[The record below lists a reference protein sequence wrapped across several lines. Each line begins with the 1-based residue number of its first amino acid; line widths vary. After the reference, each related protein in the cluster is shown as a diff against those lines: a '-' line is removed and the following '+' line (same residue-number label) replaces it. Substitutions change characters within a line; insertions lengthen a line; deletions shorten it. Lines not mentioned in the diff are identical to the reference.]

1 MKKSFFSKKWIL
13 ALPALGLA
21 LWSCDDKQEPFLNGG
36 ILGFA
41 LQVEDP
47 ANHGNFK
54 YIPDIRAATAS
65 ASDVINPVF
74 TWSNSPLPLAIDSPF
89 RDGFENRLGH
99 ATYDNNFNTAKAN
112 LPSLNGKYTF
122 SATNTEMKDMQVSFT
137 WSFSADAYNTPN
149 FTEGWGE
156 NPDPAKRYDADH
168 YERFE
173 YDGTWVRA
181 TVNPFSDRDEVFY
194 YLMSAQYMQ
203 INPSGTTDP
212 VQGPIDYPDDFTLSR
227 VASEMAPENQVSV
240 PPNFEPGRKVEL
252 SWYLPKNQY
261 HGTRVAIVA
270 IKNVRKRDSDGQP
283 DGNIMGT
290 VMMRT
295 EFKTITKEKN
305 WFNEDPQPNDPNTLL
320 TE

>member
-21 LWSCDDKQEPFLNGG
+21 LWSCEDKQEPFLYGG
-36 ILGFA
+36 IMGFA

-47 ANHGNFK
+47 ANHGSFK

-65 ASDVINPVF
+65 TSDIINPVF
-74 TWSNSPLPLAIDSPF
+74 TWSKSPLPLNIDTPF

-99 ATYDNNFNTAKAN
+99 ATYDNNLNTAETD
-112 LPSLNGKYTF
+112 LRSLNGKYTF
-122 SATNTEMKDMQVSFT
+122 SATNTEMKDVQVGFT
-137 WSFSADAYNTPN
+137 WDFITNLYNAPN
-149 FTEGWGE
+149 FAEGWGE
-156 NPDPAKRYDADH
+156 NPDPAQRFEADH

-181 TVNPFSDRDEVFY
+181 TVKPFKDKDEVSY

-212 VQGPIDYPDDFTLSR
+212 VLGPIEHPNDFTLSR
-227 VASEMAPENQVSV
+227 VGSEMVPENQVPV
-240 PPNFEPGRKVEL
+240 PPSFEPDHKVEL
-252 SWYLPKNQY
+252 SWYLPKNQN
-261 HGTRVAIVA
+261 HGTRIAIVA
-270 IKNVRKRDSDGQP
+270 VKEVYKRDETGHTT
-283 DGNIMGT
+283 GEFMGT

-305 WFNEDPQPNDPNTLL
+305 WFNEDPQPDDPNTPLAG
-320 TE
+320 